1 MKRFVV
7 SLIIVSLAFSSAFVA
22 AAQDVIHTKGGKSIK
37 TKVLEIT
44 DENVSYKMYDN
55 LEGPAFKMASEL
67 IDRIEFENGTHY
79 SFDQENSSH
88 ELPADAS
95 LSTLTAPGNNA
106 LLIFEDKSGT
116 FDEKDEYLVE
126 YIKELTSWNLVS
138 SRSNADFIIYVTG
151 YSKRTGRSFSSDT
164 YFMTAEIQRP
174 DGSVA
179 WKGKEVSAFANLY
192 NGFRA
197 VRAVSKLLVE
207 EVLLIDLELEK
218 RKSKSI

>member
-1 MKRFVV
+1 MKRIVV
-7 SLIIVSLAFSSAFVA
+7 LIIVSLAFSSAFVA

-44 DENVSYKMYDN
+44 DENVSYKMSDN
-55 LEGPAFKMASEL
+55 LDGPVFKMASEL
-67 IDRIEFENGTHY
+67 IERIDFENGTHY
-79 SFDQENSSH
+79 AFDQENPSH
-88 ELPADAS
+88 ELSADVP
-95 LSTLTAPGNNA
+95 LSMLTAPGNNA

-126 YIKELTSWNLVS
+126 YIKEMTSWNLVS
-138 SRSNADFIIYVTG
+138 RKGNADFIIYVTG
-151 YSKRTGRSFSSDT
+151 YSKRTARSFSSDT

-174 DGSVA
+174 DGTTV

-207 EVLLIDLELEK
+207 EVLLIDLEQEK
-218 RKSKSI
+218 RKGKAI